1 MMEKLRATT
10 NSVAL
15 KIIIVLI
22 ILSFILTGVS
32 GYLVGGA
39 NDYAAKVNGEKIS
52 QAKLE
57 QAFQS
62 ERARMQQ
69 QLGEQFSTLASNES
83 YMSKLRQQTLEQLI
97 NNVLL
102 NQYTQKLG
110 LTVSDEQV
118 KESIRQIPYFQTD
131 NKFDNTKYLNLI
143 NSMGYKPDQ
152 FAQLQRQQ
160 LILQQLLQAV
170 GSSEFILPMEM
181 KKTAELVLQQ
191 RDVRLATIDVNALQ
205 AHQKVTNTE
214 LKNYYHQNKKD
225 FIAPAEIKISYIL
238 MDMAEIQKKITVSE
252 KEIESYYQQ
261 HKNNYIQ
268 PERKHFSVIQL
279 KTEKEAQAI
288 LAELKTGADF
298 ATLAKQKSVDIISRK
313 NGGTLGW
320 LEASMTLDELKQAN
334 LTEKGQLSDVIKS
347 SVGYLIVRLND
358 IKPEQSRAFK
368 EVRTELLKKVQQ
380 EKTLDAYYALQ
391 QQVSTAA
398 ANNNDSLASA
408 EVAADLQAK
417 KTNWFTRR
425 TVPAELNFKPVIQ
438 AIFEGSLI
446 GADGA
451 SSGNSDV
458 INVEGDKAFVIRVDG
473 YTPEKPQSF
482 DQASSEIR
490 ELIKRQKAEN
500 AARTQ
505 GEKILAALRQEK
517 DIQIMKKEGLNF
529 GKKET
534 LSRSSYDEM
543 LIKTI
548 FALAHPQKN
557 KPVYGLSQDSKGN
570 FVLIELLTV
579 TAGKL
584 SQDEEASFINKMQEA
599 SSGMN
604 FEALMAN
611 LHQQATIKISATES

>member
-1 MMEKLRATT
+1 MMEKLRAAT

-39 NDYAAKVNGEKIS
+39 NDYTAKVNGEKIS
-52 QAKLE
+52 QAKLQ

-102 NQYTQKLG
+102 NQYMQKLG

-131 NKFDNTKYLNLI
+131 NKFDNTKYLNLT

-170 GSSEFILPMEM
+170 GNSEFILPMEV

-205 AHQKVTNTE
+205 ARQKVTNTE
-214 LKNYYHQNKKD
+214 LQNYYHQNKKD

-261 HKNNYIQ
+261 HKSNYIQ

-279 KTEKEAQAI
+279 KTEKEAQTI
-288 LAELKTGADF
+288 LAELKKGADF
-298 ATLAKQKSVDIISRK
+298 ATLARQKSVDIILRK
-313 NGGTLGW
+313 NGGSLGW

-334 LTEKGQLSDVIKS
+334 LTEKGQFSDVIKS

-425 TVPAELNFKPVIQ
+425 TVPTELNFKPVIQ

-517 DIQIMKKEGLNF
+517 DIQIMKKEGLSF

-534 LSRSSYDEM
+534 LSRSSYDEI

>member
-1 MMEKLRATT
+1 MMEKLRAAT

-170 GSSEFILPMEM
+170 GSSEFILSMEM

-358 IKPEQSRAFK
+358 IKQEQSRAFK

-425 TVPAELNFKPVIQ
+425 TVAAELNFKPVIQ

-505 GEKILAALRQEK
+505 GEKILAALLQEK